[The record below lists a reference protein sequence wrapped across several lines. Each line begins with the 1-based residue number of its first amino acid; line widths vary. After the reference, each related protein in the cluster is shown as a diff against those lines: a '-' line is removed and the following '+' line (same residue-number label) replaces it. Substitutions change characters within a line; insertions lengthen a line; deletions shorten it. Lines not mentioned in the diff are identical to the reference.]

1 MFAFKVELLCLTN
14 VKKFLSMEKFTIQI
28 KSILRLLEIVI
39 YYYYLL
45 YYLNFLKKDWI
56 AN

>member
-1 MFAFKVELLCLTN
+1 MELLCLTN
-14 VKKFLSMEKFTIQI
+14 VKKFLSMEKFAIQI

>member
-1 MFAFKVELLCLTN
+1 
-14 VKKFLSMEKFTIQI
+14 MEKFTIQI
-28 KSILRLLEIVI
+28 KIILRLLEIVI

-45 YYLNFLKKDWI
+45 YYLNFLKKDLI

>member
-1 MFAFKVELLCLTN
+1 
-14 VKKFLSMEKFTIQI
+14 MEKFTVQI
-28 KSILRLLEIVI
+28 KILPRLLEIVI

-45 YYLNFLKKDWI
+45 YYVNFLKKDLI

>member
-1 MFAFKVELLCLTN
+1 MKDSFNSVFAFKVELLCLTN

-45 YYLNFLKKDWI
+45 SYLNF
-56 AN
+56 